1 MISHDSLENGS
12 SEKKICRGQERK
24 VVTYLFFV
32 AFFREMTLFKM
43 KFFILRFLES

>member
-1 MISHDSLENGS
+1 MTHLKTGHQK
-12 SEKKICRGQERK
+12 KKICRGQERK